1 MGLRHA
7 YVATGPDDPGSEAS
21 LGEWNAD
28 HTITEE

>member
-7 YVATGPDDPGSEAS
+7 LVATGPDAPGCAVSS
-21 LGEWNAD
+21 GEWNAD